1 MKNFT
6 LALIFSAFAVTP
18 LLAQST
24 ARVSVEDNNIEYAL
38 KDYFYRF
45 PSFTDG
51 KVVLPNGRY
60 NTAKLNLNMYHDQMQ
75 FIDDKKDTLTILSP
89 EQLHHVEIDGK
100 TFIFH
105 EKGFL
110 EVTENFETVSLAV
123 SRQLKIADRQKEGA
137 YGSKSS
143 TASISNIGSAFTD
156 KLRYNP
162 KVYEDVLVN
171 ISEEFYLIDEEW
183 KISPLNKRTIISAF
197 PSRKNEISTYLK
209 ENRVNFKKE
218 SDVKALLKFA
228 AQ

>member
-1 MKNFT
+1 MKSFT
-6 LALIFSAFAVTP
+6 LTLIFSVLAFTP

-24 ARVSVEDNNIEYAL
+24 TRVTVEDNNIEYAL
-38 KDYFYRF
+38 KDHLYRF
-45 PSFTDG
+45 PSFTNG
-51 KVVLPNGRY
+51 KVFLPNGRF
-60 NTAKLNLNMYHDQMQ
+60 NTAKLNLNMLYDQMQ

-100 TFIFH
+100 TFIYH
-105 EKGFL
+105 NEGFL
-110 EVTENFETVSLAV
+110 EVIENYETVSLAV
-123 SRQLKIADRQKEGA
+123 SRKLKIADRQQEGA

-162 KVYEDVLVN
+162 SVYEDLLVN

-183 KISPLNKRTIISAF
+183 KISPLNKKNVLRAF
-197 PSRKNEISTYLK
+197 PERKNEISTFLK
-209 ENRVNFKKE
+209 ENRTNFKKE
-218 SDVKALLKFA
+218 SSVKELMKIA